1 VANLQTRVVNI
12 LKDPKSEWPVIA
24 AESTDI
30 GRLYREYI
38 IPLSAIPVVAGFIG
52 AMWLS
57 GVMAGFGVMHGG
69 LVWTLGFSIAGYVVA
84 LIAIYIDAVVI
95 EWLAPKFKSSGTRV
109 DALKVVAYSITPVWI
124 AGILNLVPL
133 LGVLGILAAIYAI
146 YLCYLGLPHVMKTP
160 QDQVVIFMIVSAVV
174 IFIVQMV
181 LTAILGAIMLGGA
194 FTMIR

>member
-12 LKDPKSEWPVIA
+12 LKDPNSEWRVIA
-24 AESTDI
+24 AESTDV

-52 AMWLS
+52 AVWLT
-57 GVMAGFGVMHGG
+57 GLFGGLGVMHGG
-69 LVWTLGFSIAGYVVA
+69 LLWTLCFSILSYVVA
-84 LIAIYIDAVVI
+84 LIGIYIDAVVI

-109 DALKVVAYSITPVWI
+109 DALKVVAYSMTPVWV
-124 AGILNLVPL
+124 AGILSLVPL
-133 LGVLGILAAIYAI
+133 LGVLVIVAAIYAI

-174 IFIVQMV
+174 IFIVQLV
-181 LTAILGAIMLGGA
+181 LASILGAIMLGGA
-194 FTMIR
+194 FTMLR